1 MMKKI
6 IFGALLGSTMLA
18 GAAQADIVRVETA
31 YNMDADIHRFYF
43 IDENGAE
50 TFEDGNAGDSF
61 GAALERVINSVG
73 AESVTWT
80 DEEGEIYTGQAAV
93 TALSA
98 ELRREQLALNS
109 ANTAGNNL
117 AEQVIAAQNAGITFT
132 TSTSGVHIATIN
144 YRFTNQYG
152 PDSNFNA
159 NAEGANHDLTDA
171 DINMGTATVH
181 TTVNNAWADNI
192 QGVVSDSD
200 FRAVLDNAID
210 TAYSDGFDDG
220 YHAGYG
226 DGYDAGFADG
236 RVTN

>member
-1 MMKKI
+1 MKKI
-6 IFGALLGSTMLA
+6 ILGVLLAMTTFGT
-18 GAAQADIVRVETA
+18 AQADITAIDTA
-31 YNMDADIHRFYF
+31 YNSATDQHRFWF
-43 IDENGAE
+43 VDDGVDILVHTGDEGV
-50 TFEDGNAGDSF
+50 SF
-61 GAALERVINSVG
+61 GAALEAAVNRIG
-73 AESVTWT
+73 AQSVTWY
-80 DEEGEIYTGQAAV
+80 DADNEETLRGQAAV
-93 TALSA
+93 DALVD
-98 ELRREQLALNS
+98 ELELERGALRS
-109 ANTAGNNL
+109 TSIANRNL
-117 AEQVIAAQNAGITFT
+117 GEQVIAAQNAGITFT

-171 DINMGTATVH
+171 DINMGTAAVH
-181 TTVNNAWADNI
+181 TTVNNAWANNI

-200 FRAVLDNAID
+200 FRTVLDNAID